1 MIRKY
6 YDFNKTV
13 SKAVCVLKGYKLH
26 GVINF
31 DQLQNGIVIISGVV
45 LGLPEGNHGL
55 HVHEFGD
62 ETNGFL
68 SMGNHYNPENK
79 KHGSPFNN
87 ERHIGDLGNIYS
99 NKYGISYIYILDGK
113 ISLVGDYS
121 IIGRSLVISEKND
134 DLGKG
139 YNFKSFIDGNSGNG
153 VAYGIIGIA

>member
-6 YDFNKTV
+6 YEFNKTV

-79 KHGSPFNN
+79 KHGSPLIM
-87 ERHIGDLGNIYS
+87 R
-99 NKYGISYIYILDGK
+99 GILEIWEIFIQTNMEYLIYIY
-113 ISLVGDYS
+113 
-121 IIGRSLVISEKND
+121 
-134 DLGKG
+134 
-139 YNFKSFIDGNSGNG
+139 
-153 VAYGIIGIA
+153 

>member
-6 YDFNKTV
+6 YEFNKTV

-79 KHGSPFNN
+79 NMVALLIMRDILRSGKYLFKQ
-87 ERHIGDLGNIYS
+87 IWNIL
-99 NKYGISYIYILDGK
+99 YIYI
-113 ISLVGDYS
+113 
-121 IIGRSLVISEKND
+121 RW
-134 DLGKG
+134 
-139 YNFKSFIDGNSGNG
+139 
-153 VAYGIIGIA
+153 